1 MIEPFEPHDI
11 PGKPW
16 GRELVFAHTADYLG
30 KVLWM
35 NKGHGGHL
43 QYHERKDETFFLLS
57 GSAQV
62 NFHDAAGQLVSRI
75 MLPGE
80 SYHVP
85 PGAVHQVIALED
97 SILVEAS
104 NPVFE
109 DRVIVKKMVAPLD
122 LECQTPR

>member
-1 MIEPFEPHDI
+1 
-11 PGKPW
+11 
-16 GRELVFAHTADYLG
+16 
-30 KVLWM
+30 
-35 NKGHGGHL
+35 
-43 QYHERKDETFFLLS
+43 
-57 GSAQV
+57 
-62 NFHDAAGQLVSRI
+62 